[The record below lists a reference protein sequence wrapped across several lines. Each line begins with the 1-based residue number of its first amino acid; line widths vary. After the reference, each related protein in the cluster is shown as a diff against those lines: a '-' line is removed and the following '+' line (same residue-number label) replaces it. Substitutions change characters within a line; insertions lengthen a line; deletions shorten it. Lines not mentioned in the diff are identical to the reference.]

1 MNIITTSI
9 LMFVIFFIVS
19 FKTILDA
26 TKRNETSNILFCAV
40 IADIIISIFVTIIS
54 VIISSTIILNQHLEL
69 VPHRYNLIAFKS
81 KDFDKSTMSSGIFVS
96 TYQKEGIRYYTMF
109 METADGIKNVMYE
122 MDDDRVYIKES
133 DNAFI
138 EEYWLY
144 HRYPAWVQKF
154 YFIDELK
161 INRDVHR
168 PNKVVIHVPKGSII
182 REFSVSL

>member
-1 MNIITTSI
+1 
-9 LMFVIFFIVS
+9 MFVIFFTIF
-19 FKTILDA
+19 FKSTKKSCSTLEDCIMVDGFMSGVITGMIAAILH
-26 TKRNETSNILFCAV
+26 V
-40 IADIIISIFVTIIS
+40 
-54 VIISSTIILNQHLEL
+54 HLDWYQEL
-69 VPHRYNLIAFKS
+69 VPHKYNLISMKS

-96 TYQKEGIRYYTMF
+96 TYQKEGTRYYTMF

-154 YFIDELK
+154 YLVNELEIDTGGW
-161 INRDVHR
+161 RR
-168 PNKVVIHVPKGSII
+168 PKKVVIHVPKGSII